1 MGFTIAS
8 EAAAAI
14 VADARARLPHE
25 ACGLLV
31 GRGTAVARA
40 VSAPNVAAHPER
52 SFEIDPATLLRVHR
66 EARGQ
71 GEAVIGH
78 YHSHPD
84 GTSRL
89 SKTDAARAA
98 VDGQLWILVSKD
110 ALGGWIRTAAG
121 FDTVELEVIP

>member
-14 VADARARLPHE
+14 LADARTRLPQE
-25 ACGLLV
+25 ACGLLLGT
-31 GRGTAVARA
+31 GRSISRA
-40 VSAPNVAAHPER
+40 VPAPNVAAHPER
-52 SFEIDPATLLRVHR
+52 SFEIEPATLLRVHR
-66 EARGQ
+66 EARGS
-71 GEAVIGH
+71 GETVIGH

-110 ALGGWIRTAAG
+110 ALGGFFRTADG
-121 FDTVELEVIP
+121 FDTVALQVVP